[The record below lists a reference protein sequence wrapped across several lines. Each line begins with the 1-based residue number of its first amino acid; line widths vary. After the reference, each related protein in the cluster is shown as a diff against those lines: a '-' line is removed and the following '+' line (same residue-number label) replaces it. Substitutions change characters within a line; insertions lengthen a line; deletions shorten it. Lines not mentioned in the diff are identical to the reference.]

1 MNLQL
6 PKIAGYTGAVM
17 MALFAFTMNPVLAIT
32 GLLLLTVQSY
42 DAKMWN
48 LVALN
53 FISIFGFV
61 TQIV

>member
-6 PKIAGYTGAVM
+6 PKISGYTGAVM
-17 MALFAFTMNPVLAIT
+17 MALFAFTMNPALAII

-48 LVALN
+48 LVTLN

-61 TQIV
+61 TQVV

>member
-6 PKIAGYTGAVM
+6 PKISGYIGAAM
-17 MALFAFTMNPVLAIT
+17 MALFAFTMNPILAII
-32 GLLLLTVQSY
+32 GLILLTVQSY

-48 LVALN
+48 LVTLN

-61 TQIV
+61 TQVV